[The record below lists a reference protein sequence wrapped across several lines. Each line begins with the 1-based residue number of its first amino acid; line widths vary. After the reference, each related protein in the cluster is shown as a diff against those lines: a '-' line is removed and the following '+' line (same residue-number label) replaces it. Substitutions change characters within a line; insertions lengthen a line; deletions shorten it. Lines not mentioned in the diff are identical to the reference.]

1 MKIGMLD
8 AIESYG
14 NISEH
19 LDAGMFSLSLA
30 ASLAAALVVAAMYKT
45 FYESRGTGSQI
56 HKSFAMLSL
65 AITTLFL
72 CIQVS
77 IPLSLGLL
85 GSLSIIRFRTPI
97 KEPEEVGSIMLVI
110 ASSIAAATFHFEFMA
125 LMLVFAAAVQFAAS
139 RIRGWRIFGRDG
151 MLTLTLPDA
160 VAPNAMEALEAVFS
174 KHMERHSVMSSASA
188 DGATNVQIT
197 FCGLKCDVCQ
207 LQKEAREAAPD
218 LTAVNVFVDRPGGF
232 R

>member
-1 MKIGMLD
+1 MKIDMLQ
-8 AIESYG
+8 AIESYE
-14 NISEH
+14 NISEF
-19 LDAGMFSLSLA
+19 LDLGAFATALA
-30 ASLAAALVVAAMYKT
+30 ASLAAAVMISLLYRA

-56 HKSFAMLSL
+56 HKAFPMLAL

-110 ASSIAAATFHFEFMA
+110 ASSIAAATFHFGFMA
-125 LMLVFAAAVQFAAS
+125 VMLAMAATFQFALS
-139 RIRGWRIFGRDG
+139 LLRRSSFHKRDG
-151 MLTLTLPDA
+151 MITLLIPDDKA
-160 VAPNAMEALEAVFS
+160 TAAMEAVQ
-174 KHMERHSVMSSASA
+174 SVLSANLSRYTTLSSTSA
-188 DGATNVQIT
+188 DGATSVQLT
-197 FCGLKCDVCQ
+197 FRGLSCDLCV
-207 LQKEAREAAPD
+207 LQKALREAAPD
-218 LTAVNVFVDRPGGF
+218 LASVNVFLDRPGGF